1 MKLPWPKELVDKM
14 VDPSSAASLLCGQ
27 EVFSSNTPSTIFPVV
42 RGIPRFVPSD
52 AYVGSFSFE
61 WNTHSRTQLDSIK
74 DSQDSEEMFVQK
86 TGFIADDLAG
96 KWVLDAGVGA
106 GRFADVVSR
115 WGANLVGVDLS
126 FAVEAAAANFA
137 DRNNVFILQAD
148 IGSLPFRE
156 ESFDFIYSI
165 GVLHH
170 TPNTREYFLKLPR
183 LLKPGGEIAIWV
195 YPNEGEYVTRNA
207 WIPFTSRIPPKWFHR
222 WCQWFVPWVHS
233 TRLRKLAQLIRHYF
247 PFSDQGLGMENDI
260 LDTFDGYSP
269 SYHGIHSAAEVRL
282 WFEEAGLEEIHEPG
296 SWKTSMR
303 GRRPAF

>member
-1 MKLPWPKELVDKM
+1 MKFSDCRELCEM
-14 VDPSSAASLLCGQ
+14 MIDPSSGRELLWNDNS
-27 EVFSSNTPSTIFPVV
+27 FSTADGVTRFPVV
-42 RGIPRFVPSD
+42 RDVPRFVPSD
-52 AYVGSFSFE
+52 AYLGSFSFE
-61 WNTHSRTQLDSIK
+61 WNTHAKTQLDSAK
-74 DSQDSEEMFVQK
+74 EAKDSEEMFIRK
-86 TGFIADDLAG
+86 TGFMQKDLQG

-115 WGANLVGVDLS
+115 WGANLVGADLS
-126 FAVEAAAANFA
+126 FAVEAAATNFA
-137 DRNNVFILQAD
+137 RRDNVFILQAD

-170 TPNTREYFLKLPR
+170 TPCTRDYFSKLPR

-207 WIPFTSRIPPKWFHR
+207 WIPFTAKIPPRWFHR
-222 WCQWFVPWVHS
+222 WCEWFVPWVHS
-233 TRLRKLAQLIRHYF
+233 TRHRQLAQLIRHYF

-269 SYHGIHSAAEVRL
+269 TYHGIHSPGEVRS
-282 WFEEAGLEEIHEPG
+282 WFEEAGLEDIHEPG
-296 SWKTSMR
+296 DWKTSMR
-303 GRRPAF
+303 GRRPLS